1 MEEAL
6 SRELSLQRGDSID
19 KFMDTEAVMLKAKK
33 VDKARDKQIAK
44 LDKADPEYETKKE
57 NIMK

>member
-44 LDKADPEYETKKE
+44 LDKADSEYETKKE

>member
-6 SRELSLQRGDSID
+6 NRELSLQRGDSID

-33 VDKARDKQIAK
+33 VDKAKDKQIAA
-44 LDKADPEYETKKE
+44 LDKADPEYEQKKE
-57 NIMK
+57 KIEK